1 MSKFDITLNRIP
13 AIKDDIGWKGCAY
26 SHLKVIQMA
35 KEKGLSSVLIL
46 EDDCKPTEYMYNW
59 PLIQE
64 WLEQNREKWDIFHG
78 GNSYYGFHNN
88 EENTI
93 QSICKIKEDT
103 RLYKS
108 KMLAFHFYYVN
119 SKAYDK
125 MLEYE
130 EFLKK
135 NPDTWMP
142 IDFWPDKQGLD
153 IISCYP
159 FLATQEVDYSN
170 IEKQVKNLDSIYE
183 MSENTIGS
191 IENNVDCI
199 IDEEE

>member
-1 MSKFDITLNRIP
+1 MS
-13 AIKDDIGWKGCAY
+13 
-26 SHLKVIQMA
+26 
-35 KEKGLSSVLIL
+35 
-46 EDDCKPTEYMYNW
+46 NW

-93 QSICKIKEDT
+93 QSVCKIKEDI
-103 RLYKS
+103 RLYSTK
-108 KMLAFHFYYVN
+108 LTATHFIYVN
-119 SKAYDK
+119 SKAYDT

-142 IDFWPDKQGLD
+142 VDFWPDKKELD
-153 IISCYP
+153 IVSCYP
-159 FLATQEVDYSN
+159 FIAVQEVDYSDV
-170 IEKQVKNLDSIYE
+170 EKEVKDLDSIYKI
-183 MSENTIGS
+183 SENTIGS
-191 IENNVDCI
+191 VENKSYCTL
-199 IDEEE
+199 DEE